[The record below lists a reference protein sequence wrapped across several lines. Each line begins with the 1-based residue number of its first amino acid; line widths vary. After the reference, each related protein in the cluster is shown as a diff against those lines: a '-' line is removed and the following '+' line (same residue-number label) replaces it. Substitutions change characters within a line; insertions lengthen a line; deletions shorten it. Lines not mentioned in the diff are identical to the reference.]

1 MTAAPVRNAYDG
13 LASLYDQRRPSYP
26 AEAVRAVAALA
37 TRTAPS
43 GSVFDV
49 GCGTG
54 IFTRLL
60 AAELPE
66 TFPVTGVEP
75 GADMRATAASRAG
88 DSARLRFIAG
98 KAESLPIDANSAV
111 LLTAATAAHWFDRPL
126 FYAEAARALAPG
138 GALAIVQNER
148 RWWDSAGLADY
159 ESLLESLV
167 SNYRR
172 GMHANAHD
180 GYGFADY
187 AAELSS
193 NTMFATPE
201 VRTWNWEMDFG
212 RDAFI
217 EFSQTSSIVQRA
229 IARAGR
235 GAYCRALEKLVD
247 RHGQNGAFTVQYRT
261 MVVVATPREKGR
273 DR

>member
-13 LASLYDQRRPSYP
+13 LAPLYDRRRPSYP

-37 TRTAPS
+37 TQAAPA

-60 AAELPE
+60 ADELPE
-66 TFPVTGVEP
+66 AFSVTGVEP
-75 GADMRATAASRAG
+75 GADMRATAAARAG
-88 DSARLRFIAG
+88 DSPRLRFIAG
-98 KAESLPIDANSAV
+98 KAEALPIDSKSAILV
-111 LLTAATAAHWFDRPL
+111 TAATAAHWFDRPR
-126 FYAEAARALAPG
+126 FYAEVARVLAPG

-148 RWWDSAGLADY
+148 RWWDSPALADY
-159 ESLLESLV
+159 ESLLEGLV
-167 SNYRR
+167 PDYRR
-172 GMHANAHD
+172 GMHPNAHD

-187 AAELSS
+187 ATELSS
-193 NTMFATPE
+193 NATFAPPQLQ
-201 VRTWNWEMDFG
+201 TWNWEMDFE

-229 IARAGR
+229 ITRSGR
-235 GAYCRALEKLVD
+235 DAYCRALEELVD
-247 RHGQNGAFTVQYRT
+247 RHARNGAFTVRYRT
-261 MVVVATPREKGR
+261 MVVVATPRVEAP
-273 DR
+273 